1 MLFAT
6 HIATLSAS
14 VNTIQSQMDEL
25 ENQLKALRAEKSGL
39 EAELQ
44 TVLTL
49 EGAAESAIN
58 QAQSFIRAA
67 ESLHR
72 PDLVATFW
80 DAMATLQGKVMG
92 QLPPAPTAETET
104 EPTTPITPPP
114 APSSPEPEQPAGI
127 SQVEPATPTP
137 SSLITEAITQQE
149 DGFNAAG
156 ATLAELKRFV
166 RSHQPDST
174 TKLTG
179 NLASRKTWQIAAE
192 KLKQRLIQ

>member
-80 DAMATLQGKVMG
+80 DAMATLQGKSSP
-92 QLPPAPTAETET
+92 QLPPAPQTDNQTET
-104 EPTTPITPPP
+104 VAPITPPP
-114 APSSPEPEQPAGI
+114 APTADNQTETTTQSS
-127 SQVEPATPTP
+127 SQIAET
-137 SSLITEAITQQE
+137 LTQQE
-149 DGFNAAG
+149 SGKVDTAG
-156 ATLAELKRFV
+156 ASLAELKRFV